1 MSIGRFMG
9 YAICLVLLLQ
19 ATLAAAEPF
28 KPWAQL
34 TPLQHEALQPLAAQW
49 DALPAKLQRNLL
61 TASNHYPQLTLE
73 QKKRFQSR
81 LEAWCK
87 LTPEQRERARE
98 KFIALKKTKPEIR
111 AQVLQKAHE
120 QAANSVVS
128 SVPTST
134 PTPTR

>member
-1 MSIGRFMG
+1 MNIDRFMAH
-9 YAICLVLLLQ
+9 AICLALLLQ

-28 KPWAQL
+28 RPWAQL

-81 LEAWCK
+81 LDAWCK
-87 LTPEQRERARE
+87 LTPAQRERARE
-98 KFIALKKTKPEIR
+98 KFLAFNKIKPEIR
-111 AQVLQKAHE
+111 AQVIQKAHE
-120 QAANSVVS
+120 QAANSAAS
-128 SVPTST
+128 SVPIST
-134 PTPTR
+134 LAH

>member
-1 MSIGRFMG
+1 MNISRFMG
-9 YAICLVLLLQ
+9 YAICLALLLQ
-19 ATLAAAEPF
+19 PTLAAAEPF

-34 TPLQHEALQPLAAQW
+34 TPMQHEALQPLAAQW

-81 LEAWCK
+81 LDAWCR

-98 KFIALKKTKPEIR
+98 KFLAFKKAKPEIR

-120 QAANSVVS
+120 QATSSVVS
-128 SVPTST
+128 GVPILT
-134 PTPTR
+134 PTQ